1 MFVIFAFE
9 AQVFRVLKVNAIK
22 PTHGWFCAL
31 QSILSSLGFHLKGRI
46 ARIVKRELLGKGG
59 PRQLV
64 SIRDYRVKADWTP
77 LACEQALQGALAS
90 SLAG

>member
-1 MFVIFAFE
+1 MA
-9 AQVFRVLKVNAIK
+9 
-22 PTHGWFCAL
+22 HGWFCAL
-31 QSILSSLGFHLKGRI
+31 QSILSSLDFHLKGRI

-59 PRQLV
+59 PKQLV
-64 SIRDYRVKADWTP
+64 SIRDHRVKADWTP